1 MLELARK
8 VVLNAPAIQIV
19 RLAIINTTSKKM
31 ASALKNVKLKEKET
45 LPAKNVL
52 KTASL
57 ATNSDNALPVLTT
70 WFSTKTA
77 IVAKILQEMLK
88 ESKLVAPQVA
98 LRTVSH
104 AKLPST
110 AVNAF
115 QDTNSYQQLPSAS
128 P

>member
-88 ESKLVAPQVA
+88 ESKLVAPTVA

-104 AKLPST
+104 AKPPST
-110 AVNAF
+110 AVNAS
-115 QDTNSYQQLPSAS
+115 QDINSYQQLPSAS